1 MFNTEHKFL
10 MFCPGKSVY
19 LIQSAM
25 GSPVISQDHHHADL
39 VQTCTNLSLTVS
51 NRRHPT
57 WSHELHTFEKRP
69 RSRSLSVSRATQTR
83 EELEQMRE
91 MRNVKFTVESVEC
104 ADEDEEMINDHHDKV
119 PTVNVQLQVPNNTD
133 L

>member
-1 MFNTEHKFL
+1 
-10 MFCPGKSVY
+10 
-19 LIQSAM
+19 
-25 GSPVISQDHHHADL
+25 
-39 VQTCTNLSLTVS
+39 
-51 NRRHPT
+51 
-57 WSHELHTFEKRP
+57 
-69 RSRSLSVSRATQTR
+69 
-83 EELEQMRE
+83 MRE

>member
-1 MFNTEHKFL
+1 METSFL
-10 MFCPGKSVY
+10 YPICNRSF
-19 LIQSAM
+19 
-25 GSPVISQDHHHADL
+25 VISQDHHHVDIN
-39 VQTCTNLSLTVS
+39 QTCTNLSVTVS

-57 WSHELHTFEKRP
+57 WSHELHTFERRP

-104 ADEDEEMINDHHDKV
+104 ADEDEEIINDQNNLNYDQNTNHDNI